1 MYVILSITVDILARS
16 KAEMPEHIR
25 FIEVRRGKS
34 WLGGYNYGPY
44 PLHKFSIIN
53 KPDPVYPLWTPS
65 CGLDEWRRECYRER
79 RFSDTFA
86 VEYVQQGVFIF
97 QQNNLTMRVNPGEIF
112 LPHLDMDN
120 SIRCETAF
128 AVKKTVIMEGPLLRQ
143 ILEML
148 GLTRVDMISAG
159 DHARLDGIIDRL
171 YELNGENTQ
180 ESRRESSILCYSLLV
195 ELAEMITVCRRPPEL
210 QRALEYIYN
219 QLEST
224 MSLQDLVRHSGASSA
239 TLHRQFR
246 RFMNTSPV
254 AYYLEQ
260 KLERAKTLLESHSY
274 SVKEIAELLHYSS
287 PQYFASEFKRKY
299 GFPPKHFKCRR
310 KQGN

>member
-1 MYVILSITVDILARS
+1 
-16 KAEMPEHIR
+16 MPEQIR
-25 FIEVRRGKS
+25 FFEISRGKS

-44 PLHKFSIIN
+44 PLHKFSLITE
-53 KPDPVYPLWTPS
+53 PDPIYPLWTS
-65 CGLDEWRRECYRER
+65 ACGLDEWRRECYRER

-86 VEYVQQGVFIF
+86 VEYVRQGVFIF
-97 QQNNLTMRVNPGEIF
+97 QQNNLTMRVKPGEIF
-112 LPHLDMDN
+112 LVHLDRN
-120 SIRCETAF
+120 SSIRCETAF

-143 ILEML
+143 ILQML
-148 GLTRVDMISAG
+148 DLTHVDMISAG
-159 DHARLDGIIDRL
+159 EHAQLDGTFDRL
-171 YELNGENTQ
+171 YELNGENTR
-180 ESRRESSILCYSLLV
+180 ESRLESSSLCYSLLV

-210 QRALEYIYN
+210 QRALEYIYA

-224 MSLQDLVRHSGASSA
+224 MSLPELVRHSGASSA

-246 RFMNTSPV
+246 RYMNTSPV